1 MNMKKR
7 FTLLA
12 LILGLTTSAFA
23 QFGGGGGG
31 GGGRPGGGG
40 GDFQRGG
47 ERQKAIIPGTV
58 DDAPKGSGKIRGILV
73 DSLTKNPV
81 EFAALAVIDDKTNV
95 PVDGTTTDEKG
106 VFSMTKVA
114 SGNFKILISFI
125 GYKTKTIKG
134 IKIDKKTDLDLGS
147 IVLSPDIVQ
156 LNEVQV
162 VGMAQMI
169 EEKVD
174 RLVYNAEKDITSKG
188 GDASDVMRKVPMLT
202 VDLDGN
208 VSLRGNSNV
217 RVLINNKPSTM
228 VATSVADALKQIPAD
243 MIKSV
248 EVITSPS
255 AKYDAEG
262 SGGIINII
270 TKKSTIQGGT
280 LNLDTGVGNRGSNLG
295 LRGNYRTGKLGFSL
309 GGFGRFNYHQPG
321 RTDNLQT
328 GDNFSVQQITKSKN
342 NGAFGSYNFGMD
354 YEIDKNTTLS
364 AGIRYGLRN
373 ALTPQT
379 ILTNN
384 TQSGVTKSS
393 FRDVDVKDL
402 SGTWDVNVDYIKT
415 LSKPQQE
422 LSILGQFS
430 RNNRTND
437 YDADLYSYNN
447 NIIGEVVGQTGN
459 NNKSSNQESTI
470 QIDYA
475 TPVKDNQ
482 LFEVGGKGIFR
493 QVISNYSYFT
503 NNVQDSVSSLN
514 YDQNVAAGY
523 ASYTLTTK
531 SKFTVKGGAR
541 YEYTTIDAKQAE
553 GGNLNLPSYGNLV
566 PSLNIAKTFGKGQT
580 IKLGYNR
587 RLQRPGIQ
595 FLNPNTNASNPQN
608 ITRGNPNLKPELTDQ
623 IELGTS
629 FFKNSLYFNV
639 STFARFT
646 NGSIE
651 NIRTTDDNGVITT
664 TYGNIGEKQNY
675 GGNIFGNI
683 TLFKIWSVGGGLD
696 AYYVNLKNNS
706 PLAALQS
713 HNSGV
718 VVSGRF
724 RTGVTLK
731 GGWGIQGGGF
741 ARGKEV
747 QLQGSAGGF
756 RMYDLGIKKD
766 FKNKRGSIGLAM
778 ENFLSDALKMKTD
791 LSSATFD
798 QVSTMYR
805 YNRGFRL
812 NFSYRFGKMTFVE
825 TKPRKRKS
833 VSNDDQKSDG
843 GGNDAG
849 GGVQTQQATPAATPA
864 ITPGAAGRPQGG
876 FNRPQ
881 GQAGMAPKTA
891 ADSASNRM
899 GVKPAGLPDS
909 TATRPAGTDLLPRP
923 VGSMSTPDSTKSDS
937 TIAKP
942 VISTPA
948 DSTSQK
954 APAVIIPAGT
964 PDSTQKKPA
973 VVVPATPADST
984 KKPAETVPPIKN

>member
-1 MNMKKR
+1 MNMKKQ
-7 FTLLA
+7 FTLLT

-31 GGGRPGGGG
+31 RPGGGG

-47 ERQKAIIPGTV
+47 DRQKAVIPGTL
-58 DDAPKGSGKIRGILV
+58 DDAPKGNGRIKGVLI
-73 DSLTKNPV
+73 DSLSKKPV
-81 EFAALAVIDDKTNV
+81 EFAALALVDEKTNS

-106 VFSMTKVA
+106 AFNMTKVA

-134 IKIDKKTDLDLGS
+134 IKIDKKTELDLGS
-147 IVLSPDIVQ
+147 IILSPDVVQ

-162 VGMAQMI
+162 VGMAQLI

-174 RLVYNAEKDITSKG
+174 RLVFNAEKDITSKG
-188 GDASDVMRKVPMLT
+188 GDASDVMRKVPMLS

-295 LRGNYRTGKLGFSL
+295 LRGNYRTGKIGFSL

-321 RTDNLQT
+321 RTENLQT
-328 GDNFSVQQITKSKN
+328 GKTEDFVVQQTTTSKN
-342 NGAFGSYNFGMD
+342 KGAFGSYNFGTD
-354 YEIDKNTTLS
+354 YEIDPNTTIS

-373 ALTPQT
+373 AKTPQT
-379 ILTNN
+379 IETIN
-384 TQSGVTKSS
+384 TRAGVTSTS
-393 FRDVDVKDL
+393 YRDVDVKDL

-422 LSILGQFS
+422 LSILGQYS

-437 YDADLYSYNN
+437 FDADLYTFKSGVKEML
-447 NIIGEVVGQTGN
+447 GESGN
-459 NNKSSNQESTI
+459 NNKSSNQESTL
-470 QIDYA
+470 QVDYQ
-475 TPVKDNQ
+475 TPIKSNQ
-482 LFEVGGKGIFR
+482 LLEVGGKGIFR
-493 QVISNYSYFT
+493 QVLSRYDYYNTVSTPDPSN
-503 NNVQDSVSSLN
+503 SLN

-523 ASYTLTTK
+523 MSYTLTTK
-531 SKFTVKGGAR
+531 SKFTLKAGAR
-541 YEYTTIDAKQAE
+541 YEYTGINAKQGE
-553 GGNLNLPSYGNLV
+553 VDLNLPAYGNLV
-566 PSLNIAKTFGKGQT
+566 PSINLSKTFGKGQT
-580 IKLGYNR
+580 VKLGYNR

-595 FLNPNTNASNPQN
+595 FLNPNVNASNPQN
-608 ITRGNPNLKPELTDQ
+608 ISVGNPNLDPELTDQ

-629 FFKNSLYFNV
+629 FFKNSLYINV

-646 NGSIE
+646 NNSIE
-651 NIRTTDDNGVITT
+651 SIRTTSSEGVITT
-664 TYGNIGEKQNY
+664 TYGNIGAKENY
-675 GGNIFGNI
+675 GTNIFGNL
-683 TLFKIWSVGGGLD
+683 TLFKIWQVGGGFD
-696 AYYVNLKNNS
+696 AYYVSLKNNS
-706 PLAALQS
+706 PVAALQS
-713 HNSGV
+713 HNDGF

-724 RTGVTLK
+724 RTGLTLK
-731 GGWGIQGGGF
+731 GGWGIQAGGF

-778 ENFLSDALKMKTD
+778 ENFFSDALKMKTS
-791 LSSATFD
+791 LSSSTFD
-798 QVSTMYR
+798 QVSTTYR
-805 YNRGFRL
+805 YNRGFRI
-812 NFSYRFGKMTFVE
+812 NFSYRLGKMTFVE
-825 TKPRKRKS
+825 QKTRRRKS
-833 VSNDDQKSDG
+833 VNNDDQKSDG
-843 GGNDAG
+843 GGGNDG
-849 GGVQTQQATPAATPA
+849 GGQVQQAAPAATPA
-864 ITPGAAGRPQGG
+864 ITPGGAGAGRPAG

-881 GQAGMAPKTA
+881 GQSGVTAP
-891 ADSASNRM
+891 AS
-899 GVKPAGLPDS
+899 
-909 TATRPAGTDLLPRP
+909 
-923 VGSMSTPDSTKSDS
+923 
-937 TIAKP
+937 
-942 VISTPA
+942 PA
-948 DSTSQK
+948 DSTSRQPGMNRPQRPDSTQRQPRAAIPQLPADSTSGK
-954 APAVIIPAGT
+954 KPETTAPAVV
-964 PDSTQKKPA
+964 PDSTQK
-973 VVVPATPADST
+973 VPAIPQTPADTT
-984 KKPAETVPPIKN
+984 KKPTDSIPPIKN